1 MWLILVQSNWFFF
14 SLFHFPMDYRGGIV
28 LYRVTLYATGDETS
42 GFANSRRARLT
53 YRQVELKSSA
63 QINFESLL
71 HFVIQQY

>member
-1 MWLILVQSNWFFF
+1 M
-14 SLFHFPMDYRGGIV
+14 